1 MANECKYIDFLFH
14 DIATGEDFLVE
25 LIMDG
30 SELEDLLVQ
39 AQEIADE
46 NFSNAEFQ
54 EVVSEEDAEM
64 MGLDTY

>member
-1 MANECKYIDFLFH
+1 MANERKYIDFLFY
-14 DIATGEDFLVE
+14 DVATGEDFLVE
-25 LIMDG
+25 LEMDG
-30 SELEDLLVQ
+30 SELDDLLVQ

>member
-1 MANECKYIDFLFH
+1 MTSTHKYIDFLFH

-25 LIMDG
+25 LLMDG
-30 SELEDLLVQ
+30 SEMDDLLVQ

-64 MGLDTY
+64 MGIDTY

>member
-1 MANECKYIDFLFH
+1 MANENKYIDFLFH

-25 LIMDG
+25 LEMDG
-30 SELEDLLVQ
+30 SELEDLLVK

-46 NFSNAEFQ
+46 YFSNAEFQ
-54 EVVSEEDAEM
+54 EVVSEEDADM

>member
-1 MANECKYIDFLFH
+1 MANKYIDFLFH

-25 LIMDG
+25 LEMDG
-30 SELEDLLVQ
+30 SELDDLLVK

-54 EVVSEEDAEM
+54 EVISEEDADM